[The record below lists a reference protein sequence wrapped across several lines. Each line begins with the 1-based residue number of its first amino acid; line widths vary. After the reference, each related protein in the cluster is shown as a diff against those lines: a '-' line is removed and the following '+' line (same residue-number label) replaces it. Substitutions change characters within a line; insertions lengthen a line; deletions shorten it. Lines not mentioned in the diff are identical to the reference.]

1 MMSYRMQRV
10 YSYIAEVYEV
20 KVTHVSTLMKKSLR
34 HRLASQENSPP
45 WTSPKPSL
53 YRMKEDH
60 QEQVTLLN

>member
-1 MMSYRMQRV
+1 MMSYRMQRA

-34 HRLASQENSPP
+34 HRLASQENSP